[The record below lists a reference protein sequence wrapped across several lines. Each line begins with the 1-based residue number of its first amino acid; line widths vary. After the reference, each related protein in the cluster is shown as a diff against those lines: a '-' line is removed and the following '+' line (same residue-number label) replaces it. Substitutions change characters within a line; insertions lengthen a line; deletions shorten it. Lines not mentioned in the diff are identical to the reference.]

1 MNQGPCLY
9 PTLYVRFLYE
19 FHVTKDYFECH
30 ELLEDLWMEEAREP
44 FYQGLLQIA
53 VGLFHHRNGNVGG
66 ACKMF
71 DLALQKLDYYPNEW
85 MGIDVEQARQD
96 VRAAKRRIEADEP
109 ASFEPIEIV
118 LLDEYLKKLV
128 NEVQSMS

>member
-1 MNQGPCLY
+1 MNQESY
-9 PTLYVRFLYE
+9 SELYVRFFYE

-71 DLALQKLDYYPNEW
+71 DLAVQKLDYYPDQW
-85 MGIDVEQARQD
+85 MGIDVEKARQE
-96 VRAAKRRIEADEP
+96 VRAAKLRIEHDEL
-109 ASFEPIEIV
+109 AIFVPIEISI
-118 LLDEYLKKLV
+118 LDENLKKLV
-128 NEVQSMS
+128 DKYKNEC